1 MDHRVTKIR
10 DALVAFAEA
19 NGLRPDWHE
28 PDEQGVKA
36 TLVGDHLDNAFG
48 NYIGN
53 DPGLNGL
60 NQEFVVCLQ
69 IVREDDTSQDYEQS
83 GYDINL
89 ADLLALATMPER
101 ERRAEGFDPE
111 TGLSILDDEPEP
123 PTDVGGLFVKMADGS
138 MRLASPSDLG
148 IRGYRLDG
156 EPAKDIMHPPTLMDV
171 TVTKNPEKFEGQK
184 IQAIKRIRGLVK
196 IGLKEAKNL
205 YEGMTT
211 SLPISTIQQMEI
223 DGWEFDDAA
232 GMKLDKPLEGL
243 ADLEA
248 YLKKQLE
255 GVQGRRAD
263 LIGSVSRKV

>member
-1 MDHRVTKIR
+1 
-10 DALVAFAEA
+10 
-19 NGLRPDWHE
+19 
-28 PDEQGVKA
+28 
-36 TLVGDHLDNAFG
+36 
-48 NYIGN
+48 
-53 DPGLNGL
+53 
-60 NQEFVVCLQ
+60 
-69 IVREDDTSQDYEQS
+69 
-83 GYDINL
+83 
-89 ADLLALATMPER
+89 
-101 ERRAEGFDPE
+101 
-111 TGLSILDDEPEP
+111 
-123 PTDVGGLFVKMADGS
+123 
-138 MRLASPSDLG
+138 
-148 IRGYRLDG
+148 
-156 EPAKDIMHPPTLMDV
+156 MHPPTLMDV